1 MCGSERGLPQGIAV
15 YSQVFCGMAVRETQG
30 VYSRPFSAEVFTP
43 VDTNRNL
50 PAAPAFEVFMLNA
63 TVSGSF
69 HRHMGAI
76 TTAVHELAALSVRV
90 LSPADPRIV
99 AEQGEFLFVASDP
112 VRSVRLVQDRH
123 LECIRAANFLWLVCP
138 DGYIGQS
145 ASMEIGYAVRE
156 GVPIFSTHAPSD
168 LTLRQYV
175 RVVPSLVAAIKMIS
189 LDRRRGPIPG
199 FLIDPKASVEQAH
212 YILDRIGTILTGSDR
227 SEDDP
232 ASRVYRDMSEL
243 NAKLGLPSYMQ

>member
-1 MCGSERGLPQGIAV
+1 MPFSVDSGQGD
-15 YSQVFCGMAVRETQG
+15 TG
-30 VYSRPFSAEVFTP
+30 VYSHSFEPEAFTP
-43 VDTNRNL
+43 VPTQLNL
-50 PAAPAFEVFMLNA
+50 SEPPAFEVFMLNA

-138 DGYIGQS
+138 DGYVGQS
-145 ASMEIGYAVRE
+145 ASLEIGYAIRE
-156 GVPIFSTHAPSD
+156 GVPIFATRAPLD
-168 LTLRQYV
+168 LTLQQYV
-175 RVVPSLVAAIKMIS
+175 KIVPSLTAGVKMIAAS
-189 LDRRRGPIPG
+189 PQRRRSEGI
-199 FLIDPKASVEQAH
+199 LIDPSASVEKAH
-212 YILDRIGTILTGSDR
+212 YILERIEAALIRPNGL
-227 SEDDP
+227 EDP
-232 ASRVYRDMSEL
+232 ARRIYRDMSGL
-243 NAKLGLPSYMQ
+243 NTKLALPAYMQ